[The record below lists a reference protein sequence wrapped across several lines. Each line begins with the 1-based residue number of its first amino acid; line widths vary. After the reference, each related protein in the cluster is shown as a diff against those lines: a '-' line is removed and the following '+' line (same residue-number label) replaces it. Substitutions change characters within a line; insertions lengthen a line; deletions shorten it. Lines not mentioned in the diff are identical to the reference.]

1 MLQYG
6 NNLYW
11 EDFMFDNNFVNENV
25 IVAFIDTSSIDPM
38 FNNYNN
44 MEHLFSALKKHI
56 NSNKLILITHEI
68 ALREMENHIKDRI
81 PKQIEKYTAIQA
93 SKEFSLLK
101 MSEKYQYIFNSID
114 SEQIIADTI
123 KIFREKLKEIGIV
136 ILKTGTIS
144 VNKLLDDYFFS
155 RSPFGTKNK
164 KAEFPDAIMLQS
176 LIRAV
181 GEDKKIHIIAYDGD
195 WENVCE
201 TSENLF
207 LHKNLNIFLDYINK
221 DNIASSAI
229 KTYLSKSSTKEL
241 VTTKLDEII
250 QEIDFSVDGRSFD
263 ADEGYIYDEVE
274 LLKVYDISYVLHTIE
289 DIICTSFTEDYLI
302 EAVVTIVGSANIKF
316 NCTYFDE
323 ENSIWDSVDHE
334 YIYQEYGRN
343 IETHEFLFPIRL
355 VITGD
360 YKKDLE
366 ITDYKLVEET
376 DISSLGG
383 WTLIKRE
390 HVSDHYSMRF

>member
-176 LIRAV
+176 LIR
-181 GEDKKIHIIAYDGD
+181 
-195 WENVCE
+195 
-201 TSENLF
+201 T
-207 LHKNLNIFLDYINK
+207 
-221 DNIASSAI
+221 
-229 KTYLSKSSTKEL
+229 
-241 VTTKLDEII
+241 
-250 QEIDFSVDGRSFD
+250 R
-263 ADEGYIYDEVE
+263 
-274 LLKVYDISYVLHTIE
+274 
-289 DIICTSFTEDYLI
+289 
-302 EAVVTIVGSANIKF
+302 
-316 NCTYFDE
+316 
-323 ENSIWDSVDHE
+323 
-334 YIYQEYGRN
+334 
-343 IETHEFLFPIRL
+343 
-355 VITGD
+355 
-360 YKKDLE
+360 
-366 ITDYKLVEET
+366 
-376 DISSLGG
+376 
-383 WTLIKRE
+383 
-390 HVSDHYSMRF
+390 